1 MPSAKINKEI
11 TLTRK
16 MKRMLYFSN
25 KHAVFILGNKN
36 IRSSLMG
43 KEENIDSL
51 L

>member
-1 MPSAKINKEI
+1 MLSTKINKEI
-11 TLTRK
+11 ILTRK

-25 KHAVFILGNKN
+25 KQAVCILGNKR
-36 IRSSLMG
+36 IRCSLMG